1 MIPFLLHPVSVA
13 ETSGFPNKASPPQTA
28 AIAGGVVGAVVF
40 VSFAMVL
47 VMIAWKRKYQR
58 YEKPQPRRED
68 EGSHYTEL
76 QPPPFA
82 NSEDGIVNYA
92 NTEPRSDLSQPED
105 PDSYVNVETTQNT
118 YEQIQPRLEST
129 DNNYS
134 TLYSRK

>member
-1 MIPFLLHPVSVA
+1 MEWVPSD
-13 ETSGFPNKASPPQTA
+13 
-28 AIAGGVVGAVVF
+28 
-40 VSFAMVL
+40 
-47 VMIAWKRKYQR
+47 QR

-68 EGSHYTEL
+68 EGSPYTEL

-82 NSEDGIVNYA
+82 NSEEGIVNYA
-92 NTEPRSDLSQPED
+92 NTEPRPDLSQPED

-134 TLYSRK
+134 TLFTVK